1 MIWAWFINNILFL
14 TRLLVPRHSLV
25 PRPSRVGGRNM
36 EMPPVRPSIPPSF
49 RPSVCPHLSC
59 ERDNLR
65 RQSCRVHLLKISD
78 KFKFQRPYFRDILG
92 ILATRGRGTLNSIWL
107 VTTGLNWVVN
117 FGPADILGL
126 GSPDCVIILSMFRM
140 TLIRSGPCVSGWIH
154 GRALSGVISSLP
166 YGKGLWGWFGAVSI
180 LNPSSVI
187 RLSLLGQVQFSV
199 PLPLYQGQRSDSLKI
214 L

>member
-78 KFKFQRPYFRDILG
+78 EFKFQRPYFRDILG
-92 ILATRGRGTLNSIWL
+92 IMATRGRGTLNSIWL

-117 FGPADILGL
+117 LVQPTSWGWKALTVWSFY
-126 GSPDCVIILSMFRM
+126 
-140 TLIRSGPCVSGWIH
+140 PCSGWPWW
-154 GRALSGVISSLP
+154 GVARAWVGESTDELCLAS
-166 YGKGLWGWFGAVSI
+166 
-180 LNPSSVI
+180 
-187 RLSLLGQVQFSV
+187 
-199 PLPLYQGQRSDSLKI
+199 
-214 L
+214 